1 MPITSDNAL
10 MTTQLLFFFSALGVF
25 NALLLIGY
33 LLSKAHRSLSDVL
46 LACLLTMLS
55 IRVGKSVFFYFSPDL
70 AKIFLQLGLSACL
83 LIGPFLYLYC
93 LSVVRPARVHKYA
106 WGHVLL
112 PMSAI
117 IVIGV
122 LYPYQTHAAL
132 WGSILYKVVNYVW
145 LLYLVLSLLQILPLL
160 YQARTKALQNPFS
173 LPVAHTLCLNVWLG
187 CAVIWL
193 AYFTGAYTSYISGA
207 LSFSLILYLSI
218 MMAMLARRERQ
229 QNRYQDKKIPED
241 DAAAIL
247 ARLTPLMTGEQLFLN
262 PNLTLAQLAKRLG
275 TNTSRLSQFINDN
288 LNMSFTHYLNE
299 KRIEYAK
306 SLLLSDGS
314 LSAEYVADVS
324 GYNSLSTF
332 YAAFKKF
339 TGTTPAKFRQQASDN
354 TSEA

>member
-1 MPITSDNAL
+1 

-25 NALLLIGY
+25 NTLLLVCY

-46 LACLLTMLS
+46 LACVLTMLS

-93 LSVVRPARVHKYA
+93 LSAVRSTPVHKYA
-106 WGHVLL
+106 WAHVLL
-112 PMSAI
+112 PLSAI
-117 IVIGV
+117 TVIGV
-122 LYPYQTHAAL
+122 IYPYQTHEAL
-132 WGSILYKVVNYVW
+132 WGHILYKVVNYVW
-145 LLYLVLSLLQILPLL
+145 LLYLVLSLLQIKPLL
-160 YQARTKALQNPFS
+160 HQARQKPFN
-173 LPVAHTLCLNVWLG
+173 LPTAQTLCLSVWLG
-187 CAVIWL
+187 CAVVWI

-218 MMAMLARRERQ
+218 AMAMLARRERQ

-247 ARLTPLMTGEQLFLN
+247 ARLNPLMTEEQLFLN

-288 LNMSFTHYLNE
+288 LNMSFPHYLSE
-299 KRIEYAK
+299 KRIEHAK
-306 SLLLSDGS
+306 SLLLSDES
-314 LSAEYVADVS
+314 LSAEYVADAS

-332 YAAFKKF
+332 YSAFKKF
-339 TGTTPAKFRQQASDN
+339 TGTTPAKFRQQAS
-354 TSEA
+354 

>member
-93 LSVVRPARVHKYA
+93 LSAVRPARVHKYA
-106 WGHVLL
+106 WAHVLL

-132 WGSILYKVVNYVW
+132 WGNILYKLVNYVW

-160 YQARTKALQNPFS
+160 HQARTQALQKPFS

-229 QNRYQDKKIPED
+229 QNRYQNKKIPED

-275 TNTSRLSQFINDN
+275 INTSRLSQFINDN

-339 TGTTPAKFRQQASDN
+339 TGTTPAKFRQQASDK